1 VSSAKVVW
9 EIFIRYEVGL
19 NHFDALAVSP
29 KIEWELCCCP
39 QGGLRR
45 KYWKFMFPRTEIRG
59 RPQMPQ
65 KMITGSSDSE
75 ISDVAS
81 EKYWKFVSPRRSEVG
96 LGSEKCWKFVSLRRD
111 TR

>member
-1 VSSAKVVW
+1 VW

-45 KYWKFMFPRTEIRG
+45 KYWKFPA
-59 RPQMPQ
+59 QMYLMMPG
-65 KMITGSSDSE
+65 KGTGSSCFLE
-75 ISDVAS
+75 QR
-81 EKYWKFVSPRRSEVG
+81 YEVG
-96 LGSEKCWKFVSLRRD
+96 LRCHKNDYGKLRLRD
-111 TR
+111 I